1 MRNWSVY
8 ICDKNGV
15 LCTGITTDLEHRMRQ
30 HKARLLYFE
39 RHPDPHAAARRE
51 KEIKGWR
58 RDKKLRLINKNKVS
72 LL

>member
-1 MRNWSVY
+1 MPTWYVY

-15 LCTGITTDLEHRMRQ
+15 LYTGITTDLEHRMSQ

-39 RHPDPHAAARRE
+39 RHADRHAAARRE

-58 RDKKLRLINKNKVS
+58 RDKKLRLINKDKVS
-72 LL
+72 LP